1 MPVEDRYT
9 VTRSDLLGRIDI
21 LLGGRIAE
29 EMISGEYSTGA
40 ANDLTKAT
48 DIARK
53 MITDYGMSDRFRNV
67 ALTSRGT
74 SMTGAE
80 RQEPM
85 FQREYAE
92 STQQYV
98 DEEIARIVEREYK
111 KTREILEK
119 RRDILDQVAAALLER
134 ETLDEKEF
142 RALLETGG
150 ILSG

>member
-1 MPVEDRYT
+1 MPIEDRYT
-9 VTRSDLLGRIDI
+9 VTQSDLLGKIDI

-29 EMISGEYSTGA
+29 EMVSGEFSTGA

-53 MITDYGMSDRFRNV
+53 MITDYGMSDRLRNV
-67 ALTSRGT
+67 ALTSRGA
-74 SMTGAE
+74 GRVDE
-80 RQEPM
+80 GPQEPM

-98 DEEIARIVEREYK
+98 DEEIARIIAERYK
-111 KTREILEK
+111 AAGERLAKN
-119 RRDILDQVAAALLER
+119 RDILDRVAGVLLEK

-142 RALLETGG
+142 KG
-150 ILSG
+150 IISEYSKVA